1 MKILNLKIKE
11 SIVFFLFA
19 VVISVS
25 SCEKIPLG
33 LGGLWTLTD
42 YELHNGAN
50 GEIVPKTDETDEYFV
65 GWVGEKLQFYSKGE
79 AVWDNSPHSYSVSGN
94 TITMT
99 NTDAPYGV
107 PAVTS
112 HMMLQDGLLVSYDFA
127 KLPSYE
133 GEEFPDIWIWFIFER
148 N

>member
-1 MKILNLKIKE
+1 MKIKNLKIKE
-11 SIVFFLFA
+11 SIVFFLSA

-42 YELHNGAN
+42 YELHNGTN
-50 GEIVPKTDETDEYFV
+50 DEIVPKTDE
-65 GWVGEKLQFYSKGE
+65 
-79 AVWDNSPHSYSVSGN
+79 
-94 TITMT
+94 
-99 NTDAPYGV
+99 TDAPYGV

-112 HMMLQDGLLVSYDFA
+112 HMMLLDGLLVSYDFA

-133 GEEFPDIWIWFIFER
+133 GEEFPDIWLWLIFEKK
-148 N
+148 